1 MNCSMNFKVIP
12 TPTFAKSLKALAKRH
27 KSMKADM
34 DAFRK
39 SLEEDPFQGTE
50 LTPGVRK
57 IRMAITS
64 KGGGKSG
71 GARVI
76 TYNVLTTE
84 QDGKVYLM
92 EIYDKSDAQT
102 VKLNV
107 IKEWIKELLQ
117 IVTTREFRA
126 HQKRYFDLAEHE
138 KVYVTRKN
146 ARPIVIS
153 VADDDV
159 IHTPN
164 AVTLAAMQEAQSGK
178 ALEELDVDN
187 FRDFVASL

>member
-1 MNCSMNFKVIP
+1 MSCSMNFKVIP
-12 TPTFAKSLKALAKRH
+12 TPTFAKSLKALAKRYR
-27 KSMKADM
+27 SMKADM

-76 TYNVLTTE
+76 TYNVLTAE

-107 IKEWIKELLQ
+107 IKEC
-117 IVTTREFRA
+117 
-126 HQKRYFDLAEHE
+126 
-138 KVYVTRKN
+138 
-146 ARPIVIS
+146 
-153 VADDDV
+153 

>member
-1 MNCSMNFKVIP
+1 MNFKVIP
-12 TPTFAKSLKALAKRH
+12 TPTFAKSLKALAKRYR
-27 KSMKADM
+27 SMKADM
-34 DAFRK
+34 DAFWK

-76 TYNVLTTE
+76 TYNVLTAE

-107 IKEWIKELLQ
+107 IKEWIKEL
-117 IVTTREFRA
+117 
-126 HQKRYFDLAEHE
+126 
-138 KVYVTRKN
+138 
-146 ARPIVIS
+146 
-153 VADDDV
+153 
-159 IHTPN
+159 
-164 AVTLAAMQEAQSGK
+164 
-178 ALEELDVDN
+178 
-187 FRDFVASL
+187 